1 MKLSKEERARR
12 EGMAYALK
20 VAKEKGV
27 DGLEEEMKRRGVSIA
42 SCILP
47 EKELDEF
54 VMKVKENATGTVM
67 AMAEYV
73 LRNKFDYGRK
83 RMERF
88 KFHMNDLADSILK
101 DYLTV
106 DDICQNLKEET
117 GIELYFKENKY
128 DVKVN

>member
-1 MKLSKEERARR
+1 MKPSKEERARR

-42 SCILP
+42 PCILP

-54 VMKVKENATGTVM
+54 VMKVKENATGTVT

-88 KFHMNDLADSILK
+88 KFHMNDLADSILR